1 MTSAAEVLAGS
12 LLGRRGFIKTS
23 ALAAGGLMVS
33 LYLDPPA
40 AAQDGAVP
48 PPRIYPP
55 DAFVQIRA
63 DGKIVITVN
72 RLEVGQGAETALP
85 MILADELDA
94 DWSQVIAELAP
105 AGELYKDPVI
115 GVQMIGGSCSISNSF
130 QQYRE
135 LGARTRS
142 MLIAAAADRWSVP
155 ADQCRTEHSVVY
167 GPGNRS
173 ARYAELAEGAV
184 RRPVPAVVQLKSA
197 AQFRLIGKPVRRLD
211 SRAKCD
217 GSQTFGL
224 DLDLPGMLIAL
235 LARPPVFGG
244 RVRTFDDRDA
254 RTVAGVRDIF
264 EIPLVSGSAIAV
276 VADRFW
282 AAKQARDRLKVDW
295 DVSGVEHPDS
305 VQLSARYKEL
315 ARTTGNVAVSFGDP
329 QAIDRIPA
337 SDRIQTDYAFPYLAH
352 AAMEPLNLTVRND
365 GDRAEAWVPSQ
376 IPTWEQ
382 AALAEVLG
390 IGPERVTY
398 HVLFAGGSFGRR
410 GTVDSHFVREAAAI
424 AKRVPGRPVKLI
436 YTREDDMT
444 SGYFR
449 PMFVHRVEVGIGPS
463 GTPLAWKHV
472 IVGQSFVLGT
482 GVIQEAL
489 LVKNGV
495 DQLATEGIDDS
506 PYALPNIHL
515 SVHHPKVNVPTLS
528 HRSVGYGH
536 NSFVRETLIDE
547 LAARAK
553 ADPIAYRLKLLKPE
567 AKRFRSSLT
576 LLDQKSAWRH
586 RLPRNHASG
595 IACSAY
601 HDTCVSC
608 AVEVSIVDRRPRI
621 HRATVAVDCGL
632 AVNPLS
638 IEHQMQGGL
647 VFGLTQ
653 LMTNGAMTLKDGRVQ
668 QRNFDGYTPPYMK
681 DAPEAV
687 DVHIVPSDEPPT
699 GCGEAPVPVIA
710 PAVANALFRLTGTR
724 YRTLPLAPIERGTRS

>member
-1 MTSAAEVLAGS
+1 MTPAVQVSAGS
-12 LLGRRGFIKTS
+12 LLSRRGFIKAS

-40 AAQDGAVP
+40 AAQDGASP

-55 DAFVQIRA
+55 DAFVQIRT

-72 RLEVGQGAETALP
+72 RLEVGQGAQTALP

-94 DWSQVIAELAP
+94 DWSQVIAQLAP
-105 AGELYKDPVI
+105 AGELYKDPLI
-115 GVQMIGGSCSISNSF
+115 GIQMIGGSCSIPNSF

-135 LGARTRS
+135 LGARTRA
-142 MLIAAAADRWSVP
+142 MLIATAADRWGVP
-155 ADQCRTEHSVVY
+155 ADQCRTENSVVY

-184 RRPVPAVVQLKSA
+184 RRPVPAVVQLKSTS
-197 AQFRLIGKPVRRLD
+197 QFRLIGKPVRRLD

-217 GSQTFGL
+217 GSQKFGL

-235 LARPPVFGG
+235 VARPPVFGG
-244 RVRTFDDRDA
+244 RVRSFDDRDA
-254 RTVAGVRDIF
+254 RNVAGVRDIF

-282 AAKQARDRLKVDW
+282 AAKQARDRMKVDW
-295 DVSGVEHPDS
+295 DLSRVDHPDS
-305 VQLSARYKEL
+305 LQLFARYKEL
-315 ARTTGNVAVSFGDP
+315 AQASGNIALRLGDE
-329 QAIDRIPA
+329 QAIDRV
-337 SDRIQTDYAFPYLAH
+337 SDRIQAVYEFPYLAH
-352 AAMEPLNLTVRND
+352 APMEPLNLTVRND

-382 AALAEVLG
+382 AAIAEVLAL
-390 IGPERVTY
+390 PQDQVTY

-410 GTVDSHFVREAAAI
+410 GTTDSHFVREAAAV
-424 AKRVPGRPVKLI
+424 AKRLPGTAVKLI

-444 SGYFR
+444 SGYYR
-449 PMFVHRVEVGIGPS
+449 PMFVHRVEVGIGPN

-472 IVGQSFVLGT
+472 IVGQSFVIGT
-482 GVIQEAL
+482 GVLQEAL

-495 DQLATEGIDDS
+495 DQLATEGTDDS
-506 PYALPNIHL
+506 PYAVPNMHV

-536 NSFVRETLIDE
+536 NSFVRETLVDE

-553 ADPIAYRLKLLKPE
+553 ADPIAYRLQLLKPD
-567 AKRFRSSLT
+567 AKKFRSSLT

-601 HDTCVSC
+601 HDTCVAC
-608 AVEVSIVDRRPRI
+608 AVEVSIEDRRPRI
-621 HRATVAVDCGL
+621 HRVTVTVDCGL

-653 LMTNGAMTLKDGRVQ
+653 LMTNGAITLKDGRVQ

-687 DVHIVPSDEPPT
+687 DVHIVPSGDPPT
-699 GCGEAPVPVIA
+699 GCGESPVPVIG
-710 PAVANALFRLTGTR
+710 PAVANALFTLTGKR
-724 YRTLPLAPIERGTRS
+724 YRTLPIAAI